1 MKTEII
7 SFEDIKQFKSR
18 SEQFHPINWYKHML
32 LNEPVSYSETS
43 NTWNVFKYEDVKRV
57 LSDYDYFS
65 GEGDRTTTSVKIS
78 DTDHSDNKVFSM
90 KLDPPN
96 NRKGRTLLA
105 AAFTPRSLTSWEPRI
120 NEVAKNLI
128 DQLSDEEIIDVV
140 QGISTPMPTIVMS
153 DLLGI
158 PAPDIELFKNWV
170 DILFLPYKKEEKEL
184 IDHKKNIAFREFFT
198 YLMPII
204 SEKRTDLRDD
214 IISDLIRA
222 EVDGERLNDK
232 EIIEMTMAILGAG
245 METTSHMISTTFYS
259 LLYDDPSLYA
269 ELCSQPELI
278 PNAVEE
284 MLRYR
289 FQMSRRHRT
298 VKQDNELFG
307 VKMKKGDLVI
317 AWMGAANVD
326 ESMFEDPFTLNIHRP
341 NNKHHLTFGKGAHFC
356 LGAPLARLEL
366 KIVLENFVRRFNKIE
381 KVESFDLEGNLTDSA
396 TGQTLSY
403 LPLKAYQ
410 K

>member
-1 MKTEII
+1 MKQEII
-7 SFEDIKQFKSR
+7 SFEDIKQFQSR
-18 SEQFHPINWYKHML
+18 SEQFHPLDYYKHML
-32 LNEPVSYSETS
+32 QNEPVSYSEAS

-57 LSDYDYFS
+57 LSDYEYFS
-65 GEGDRTTTSVKIS
+65 GEGDRTTTAVKLS
-78 DTDHSDNKVFSM
+78 EDNFSNNKVFTM
-90 KLDPPN
+90 TMDPPN

-105 AAFTPRSLTSWEPRI
+105 SAFTPRSLVNWEPRI
-120 NEVAKNLI
+120 NKVAKDLV
-128 DQLSDEEIIDVV
+128 DQLREGEIIDVV

-158 PAPDIELFKNWV
+158 PSPDVELFKNWV
-170 DILFLPYKKEEKEL
+170 DILFMPIKKEEADL
-184 IDHKKNIAFREFFT
+184 IEHKKNSTIQEFFA
-198 YLMPII
+198 YLKPVITA
-204 SEKRTDLRDD
+204 KRSNLGDD

-222 EVDGERLNDK
+222 EVDGETLNDK

-259 LLYDDPSLYA
+259 LLNDDKNLYT
-269 ELCSQPELI
+269 ELRENPELI

-289 FQMSRRHRT
+289 FQMGRRHRT
-298 VKQDNELFG
+298 VKKDNELFG
-307 VKMKKGDLVI
+307 VKMKKGDVVI

-326 ESMFEDPFTLNIHRP
+326 EDMFEDPFTLNIHRP
-341 NNKHHLTFGKGAHFC
+341 NNNKHLTFGKGAHFC

-366 KIVLENFVRRFNKIE
+366 KIILENFVKAFSKIE
-381 KVESFDLEGNLTDSA
+381 AVEPFDLEDNLTDSA
-396 TGQTLSY
+396 TGQTLTY
-403 LPLKAYQ
+403 LPMKAY